1 MCSKLKSFK
10 ILQISSNGCVYFD
23 YSVYLKTYKK
33 YKFSKRS
40 LFSNLLNNKQLTLT
54 NSNFFYKKYRNQ
66 IVKKLINKLTINC
79 KKYSKFIKNV
89 PISKNSIV

>member
-33 YKFSKRS
+33 YNFSKKG
-40 LFSNLLNNKQLTLT
+40 LFSNLLNNKQLTPT

-66 IVKKLINKLTINC
+66 IIKKLINELTINC
-79 KKYSKFIKNV
+79 KKYSKFI
-89 PISKNSIV
+89 

>member
-33 YKFSKRS
+33 YNFSKRS

-66 IVKKLINKLTINC
+66 IVKKLINELTINC
-79 KKYSKFIKNV
+79 KKYSKFI
-89 PISKNSIV
+89 